1 MIIKALYIAIILSSI
16 CMLPKF
22 SFSQLK
28 EYQFEQIDSLQASEK
43 RSVAIYLHTDWCKY
57 CHAMKNTTLKDK
69 NVIKL
74 LNEKFYFIDFDAE
87 EKRTIIFNN
96 KSYSYKPSG
105 NNTGLHELATRLDKE
120 ITFPSLIFL
129 NDTKE
134 IIFKHNQ
141 YISSKDLISILLKL
155 P

>member
-1 MIIKALYIAIILSSI
+1 
-16 CMLPKF
+16 MLPKF

-74 LNEKFYFIDFDAE
+74 LNEKFYFIDFNAE

-105 NNTGLHELATRLDKE
+105 NNTGLHELATQLDKE

-134 IIFKHNQ
+134 IVFKNNQ

>member
-1 MIIKALYIAIILSSI
+1 
-16 CMLPKF
+16 MLPKF

-74 LNEKFYFIDFDAE
+74 LNEKFYFIDFNAE

-105 NNTGLHELATRLDKE
+105 NNTGLHELATQLDKE

-134 IIFKHNQ
+134 IVFKHNQ

>member
-1 MIIKALYIAIILSSI
+1 MRIKALYIAIILSSI

-28 EYQFEQIDSLQASEK
+28 GYQFEQIDSLQASEK

-105 NNTGLHELATRLDKE
+105 NNTGLHELATQLDKE

-141 YISSKDLISILLKL
+141 YISSKDLISILIKL

>member
-1 MIIKALYIAIILSSI
+1 
-16 CMLPKF
+16 MLPKF

-105 NNTGLHELATRLDKE
+105 NNTGLHELATQLDKE

-134 IIFKHNQ
+134 IVFKHNQ

>member
-1 MIIKALYIAIILSSI
+1 MRIKALYIVIILSSI
-16 CMLPKF
+16 CMLPKL

-28 EYQFEQIDSLQASEK
+28 KYQFEQIDNLQASEK

-74 LNEKFYFIDFDAE
+74 LNEKFYFIDFNAE

-105 NNTGLHELATRLDKE
+105 NNTGLHELATQLDKE

-134 IIFKHNQ
+134 IVFKHNQ

>member
-1 MIIKALYIAIILSSI
+1 
-16 CMLPKF
+16 MLPKL

-74 LNEKFYFIDFDAE
+74 LNEKFYFIDFNAE

-105 NNTGLHELATRLDKE
+105 NNTGLHELATQLDKE

-134 IIFKHNQ
+134 IVFKHNQ